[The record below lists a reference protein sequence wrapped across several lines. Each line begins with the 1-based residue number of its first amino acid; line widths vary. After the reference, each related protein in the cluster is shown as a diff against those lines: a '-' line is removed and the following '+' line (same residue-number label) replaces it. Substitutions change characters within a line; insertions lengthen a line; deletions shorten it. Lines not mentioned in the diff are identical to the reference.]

1 MHQRPN
7 HERVWI
13 FWMMWLIYIYILDIV
28 GIYNFRKQIP
38 PRFLMCFLLGCAGW
52 KFKMPGTHHPQS
64 VLGQPTVL
72 PAVIG
77 KFRKFAFLGSN
88 KKGGTVESQKG
99 CLLDSAEQLSN
110 LKPCLK
116 QVKTWLTS
124 TFYLAM
130 AKAGSTFRFGIFGS
144 CTFGDQILKDQLS

>member
-1 MHQRPN
+1 
-7 HERVWI
+7 
-13 FWMMWLIYIYILDIV
+13 
-28 GIYNFRKQIP
+28 
-38 PRFLMCFLLGCAGW
+38 
-52 KFKMPGTHHPQS
+52 MPGTHHPQS

-77 KFRKFAFLGSN
+77 KSRKFAFLGSN

-130 AKAGSTFRFGIFGS
+130 AMAGSTFRFGIFGS
-144 CTFGDQILKDQLS
+144 CRKLETKFLRTNMTNCPRGIPHIFHLSLDWLKP